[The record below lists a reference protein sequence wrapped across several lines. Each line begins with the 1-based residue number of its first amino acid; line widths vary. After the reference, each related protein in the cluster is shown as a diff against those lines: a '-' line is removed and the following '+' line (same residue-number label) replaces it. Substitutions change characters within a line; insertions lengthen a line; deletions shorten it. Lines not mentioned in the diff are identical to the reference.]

1 MLRLFGWT
9 LTQIGVFAGHPAA
22 FVVTAAFVAA
32 WLVLDFK
39 SFGWHAT
46 ATVVTWFMTLFIQRA
61 DNRDGQALHAK
72 LDELIRV
79 HKNARQDITDMDK
92 REPEAIEEHR
102 AKARE

>member
-22 FVVTAAFVAA
+22 FVVTAVFVAA

-61 DNRDGQALHAK
+61 DNRIRTPGRTSLTWTNGSRRRLRSIVRRHASS
-72 LDELIRV
+72 L
-79 HKNARQDITDMDK
+79 A
-92 REPEAIEEHR
+92 AY
-102 AKARE
+102 